1 MEKLIFTKRERMRR
15 IYKEI
20 EEYTDTMREDI
31 QKGVKE

>member
-1 MEKLIFTKRERMRR
+1 MEKQIFTKRERMKR

-20 EEYTDTMREDI
+20 EKYTDTMIEDI